1 MIDHSD
7 DSDLTPLR
15 LRIALIE
22 RSNCHLRPDWNRR
35 RCRLYHYR
43 DQHTGKR
50 SACDPSHPLTS
61 LESLQAKYRMT
72 KRHICKHTEIH
83 NVEQKEKERT
93 TEIIGQ
99 LFTAEVK
106 DK

>member
-1 MIDHSD
+1 LSGVIVTSD
-7 DSDLTPLR
+7 
-15 LRIALIE
+15 
-22 RSNCHLRPDWNRR
+22 
-35 RCRLYHYR
+35 
-43 DQHTGKR
+43 QTGTGDGAGCITIVTSIPARR